1 MSDRRHNFLVNAIAW
16 PAVIVASVAAGLAL
30 AILAGAPKSSH
41 AGILPRATTVQAPA
55 TLAETGLYSDL
66 ANLAIDP
73 AHIAFAPQ
81 YPLWTDGAEKRRWI
95 SLPPGDAIDA
105 SDPDAW
111 EFPIGTRLWK
121 EFSFD
126 SRKVETRYMERLSDG
141 SWLFASYAWGEDGKQ
156 AQLVSEKGRLGA
168 YPLGDGRS
176 HAIPSTVECRIC
188 HLSGPVPVLGFSA
201 QQLATANDLHDPRT
215 SPARLLNPDLHALNA
230 RGILDGFDDQLL
242 VNLWSLGKDLQREAL
257 GYLHGNCGHC
267 HNSVGPLA
275 KLGMD
280 LRLSASGASSGAV
293 ATAVGQRLKSPPAGL
308 ASGTHF
314 RIEPGQPDF
323 SAIPQR
329 MASRLPALQM
339 PPLGTA
345 LVDAEGIALINRWI
359 AELGTV
365 SNTARHNKGEER

>member
-1 MSDRRHNFLVNAIAW
+1 MSDPWHNFLVNAIAL
-16 PAVIVASVAAGLAL
+16 PAVIVASVAAALAL
-30 AILAGAPKSSH
+30 AILAGAPKLSN
-41 AGILPRATTVQAPA
+41 AGTLPRGATVQAPA

-73 AHIAFAPQ
+73 AHIAFTPQ

-111 EFPIGTRLWK
+111 DFPIGTRLWK

-126 SRKVETRYMERLSDG
+126 GRKVETRYMERLSDG
-141 SWLFASYAWGEDGKQ
+141 SWLFASYAWSEDGEQ
-156 AQLVSEKGRLGA
+156 AQLVSEKGRMGA
-168 YPLGDGRS
+168 YPLGDGRL

-201 QQLATANDLHDPRT
+201 QQLAKADDPRALWT
-215 SPARLLNPDLHALNA
+215 SRSALLNTGLDALNA
-230 RGILDGFDDQLL
+230 RGIIVGLDEQLL
-242 VNLWSLGKDLQREAL
+242 VNAWSPGTDLQREAL

-280 LRLSASGASSGAV
+280 LRLSASEGSSGAV
-293 ATAVGQRLKSPPAGL
+293 GTAVGQRLVSPPAGL
-308 ASGTHF
+308 APGTHF
-314 RIEPGQPDF
+314 RIAPGYPDL
-323 SAIPQR
+323 SAVPQR